1 MLRWNET
8 DVFAVAWCL
17 PLGLLEAKLEMKLR
31 VQVAWESCSKCSRE
45 SSKAM
50 GEASQGVTSGEVSD
64 SLIVQGTSGGQVRP
78 HGLSFMEAKE
88 QNFGS
93 PASVGL
99 WLKAAGVGWGGGGF
113 PRQINSLEP
122 FCAVSGTS
130 SPRAGLLGV

>member
-1 MLRWNET
+1 MSSAGSSGGQAGDEAARAGGLGVVQQ
-8 DVFAVAWCL
+8 VF
-17 PLGLLEAKLEMKLR
+17 P
-31 VQVAWESCSKCSRE
+31 RE
-45 SSKAM
+45 SSKVI
-50 GEASQGVTSGEVSD
+50 GEASQGVTSGQVSD
-64 SLIVQGTSGGQVRP
+64 SLIVRGTSGGQVRP

-99 WLKAAGVGWGGGGF
+99 WLKAAEVGRGGGGF